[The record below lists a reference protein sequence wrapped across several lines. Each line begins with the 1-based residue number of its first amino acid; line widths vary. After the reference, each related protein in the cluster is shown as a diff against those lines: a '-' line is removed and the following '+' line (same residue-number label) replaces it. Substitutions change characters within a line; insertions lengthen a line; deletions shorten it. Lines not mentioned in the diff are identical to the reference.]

1 MANCPQCGT
10 PADPRARF
18 CTKCGVRL
26 AAAGLPRTSN
36 DVHPASK
43 QQPREDVPSEA
54 GGTAPLPVG
63 KSLQGGRYQIM
74 GQLGQGGMGAVY
86 LARDEEL
93 FGRLCVVKQMRP
105 FFATQSERR
114 KAEEDFK
121 REAEVLARLNQPGHP
136 RIPEVY
142 GYFVEGLD
150 QYLVMKYIE
159 GESLERRLERLKR
172 PLSEAE
178 VVSCAAE
185 VVDALVYLHSR
196 KPQPVI
202 HRDIKPAN
210 IIIDPED
217 RVWLVDFGLARAAV
231 SSGARVMVAGGKTV
245 AAGTPGYTPL
255 EQWQMQ
261 PSTRS
266 DIYALGATM
275 HHLLTA
281 RDPRDRFTAFPEL
294 DMELLRSFATFQ
306 PLSELRPD
314 VSPALAGLVNR
325 CLDPDPRR
333 RPAASQLKIE
343 LDRLAPTGSKFFET
357 VQRWSPTL
365 GEILGTA
372 MVTFVRVL
380 FGRSAPEKGK
390 TAQRAAPAS
399 PPSSIRASTSKQ
411 SGIGCPVCGGDG
423 RVLGGLN
430 CPVCKGTGRL
440 QF

>member
-1 MANCPQCGT
+1 MC
-10 PADPRARF
+10 
-18 CTKCGVRL
+18 
-26 AAAGLPRTSN
+26 
-36 DVHPASK
+36 
-43 QQPREDVPSEA
+43 
-54 GGTAPLPVG
+54 
-63 KSLQGGRYQIM
+63 I
-74 GQLGQGGMGAVY
+74 
-86 LARDEEL
+86 RD
-93 FGRLCVVKQMRP
+93 R
-105 FFATQSERR
+105 
-114 KAEEDFK
+114 
-121 REAEVLARLNQPGHP
+121 
-136 RIPEVY
+136 
-142 GYFVEGLD
+142 
-150 QYLVMKYIE
+150 YLVMKYIE
-159 GESLERRLERLKR
+159 GESLERRLQRTQR

-178 VVSCAAE
+178 VISCATE

-210 IIIDPED
+210 IIVDPEN

-231 SSGARVMVAGGKTV
+231 SSGARVMMAGGKTV

-281 RDPRDRFTAFPEL
+281 RDPRDRFTDFPEL
-294 DMELLRSFATFQ
+294 DMELLQSFSTLQ
-306 PLSELRPD
+306 PLSELRTD
-314 VSPALAGLVNR
+314 LSPVVVGLVNR
-325 CLDPDPRR
+325 CLDPDPRK

-372 MVTFVRVL
+372 LVTFVRML
-380 FGRSAPEKGK
+380 FGQSEQQKGK
-390 TAQRAAPAS
+390 TPQRAAPAS
-399 PPSSIRASTSKQ
+399 TSKPVQASSGKQ

-423 RVLGGLN
+423 KVLGGLN
-430 CPVCKGTGRL
+430 CPVCKGSGRL
-440 QF
+440 NF